1 MTVRFR
7 PKAAVFELWQMV
19 VTQISTILFTSEYC
33 DPDPM
38 NDVPSNRLISLD
50 AFRGLSIAAMIL
62 VNDPGSWDHVYPQ
75 LLHAEWIGWTF
86 TDSIFPTFLF
96 IIGVAMWFSFK
107 SYSGEDRAAMW
118 NKILLRA
125 GLIFLVGI
133 FISWFPFYHLSSDN
147 FHFVGVLQ
155 RIAVSYVIASVIC
168 ISFGHKMVAA
178 LATLLLL
185 GYWLLTVQI
194 GGGEPYVK
202 DVFFSQGI
210 DLVSF
215 RSCLSSAVPIMI
227 GYLVGSYI
235 DRPRCDVFVIL
246 KLAGV
251 GIVMTLIGM
260 MWSLKLPII
269 KSLLWS
275 SSYVLFSV
283 GISIVAFSVCLYLIE
298 EKHVKSW
305 AIPFVHIGL
314 NPLFLYAFSIILDK
328 LTWLIE
334 VGDGDTS
341 MAIHV
346 WIHETVF
353 RPWTGDI
360 NGSLL
365 YAICFVAI
373 HWLIAY
379 GMFRKRIFVKV

>member
-1 MTVRFR
+1 M
-7 PKAAVFELWQMV
+7 AVAQVF
-19 VTQISTILFTSEYC
+19 TILFTSERC

-38 NDVPSNRLISLD
+38 NDVPASRLISLD

-62 VNDPGSWDHVYPQ
+62 VNNPGSWDHVYPQ
-75 LLHAEWIGWTF
+75 LLHAEWVGWTF
-86 TDSIFPTFLF
+86 TDLIFPTFLF
-96 IIGVAMWFSFK
+96 IIGVAMWFSLK
-107 SYSGEDRAAMW
+107 SYSGEDRRGLW
-118 NKILLRA
+118 SKILLRA
-125 GLIFLVGI
+125 ALIFLVGL
-133 FISWFPFYHLSSDN
+133 FISWFPFYDLSSDN
-147 FHFVGVLQ
+147 LHFVGVLQ

-168 ISFGHKMVAA
+168 VSFGHKIVAA
-178 LATLLLL
+178 LATILLL
-185 GYWLLTVQI
+185 GHWLLTVQI
-194 GGGEPYVK
+194 GAGEPYVK
-202 DVFFSQGI
+202 DVIFSQGI
-210 DLVSF
+210 DVVAF

-251 GIVMTLIGM
+251 GIVMTLVGM
-260 MWSLKLPII
+260 LWSLEFPII

-283 GISIVAFSVCLYLIE
+283 GISTVVFSGCLYLIE
-298 EKHVKSW
+298 EKRFKSW

-328 LTWLIE
+328 LTWLIK
-334 VGDGDTS
+334 VGGGDTS
-341 MAIHV
+341 IPMHV
-346 WIHETVF
+346 WIHETAF
-353 RPWTGDI
+353 RPWAGDI

-373 HWLIAY
+373 HWLIAF